1 MQLSGRK
8 ILIGITGGIAAYK
21 SAELV
26 RLLKK
31 HGAEVQVVMTA
42 AAAGFVTPMTLQA
55 LSGREVRSELFDLQ
69 QESSMGHI
77 DLARWADVILVA
89 PATANFLA
97 QLSTGSASDLLSTL
111 VLAAEVPVMVA
122 PAMNQAMWGNQ
133 ATVDNVQR
141 LQQRGIQCWGPASGV
156 QACGETGEGRML
168 EPLQLFEQ
176 LAEYLSH
183 GPLQGCR
190 VVVTAGPTHEPID
203 PVRYIGNRS
212 SGKMGFA
219 LAAAFARAGA
229 SVRLVAGPVSL
240 PTPAGVAR
248 TDVETALQMYQ
259 VVQEVISE
267 CDLFAACAAV
277 ADYRVEQAAGQK
289 IKKQQENL
297 QLTLVPNPDILAW
310 VAGQQP
316 APFTLGFAAETEN
329 LHENASAK
337 RIRKGVDMI
346 AANLVGTDKGGFAA
360 DDNALSLFW
369 QDGSDELPMMDKN
382 LLATE
387 LVRRVTNIYLKRNS

>member
-1 MQLSGRK
+1 
-8 ILIGITGGIAAYK
+8 
-21 SAELV
+21 
-26 RLLKK
+26 
-31 HGAEVQVVMTA
+31 
-42 AAAGFVTPMTLQA
+42 
-55 LSGREVRSELFDLQ
+55 
-69 QESSMGHI
+69 
-77 DLARWADVILVA
+77 
-89 PATANFLA
+89 
-97 QLSTGSASDLLSTL
+97 
-111 VLAAEVPVMVA
+111 
-122 PAMNQAMWGNQ
+122 
-133 ATVDNVQR
+133 
-141 LQQRGIQCWGPASGV
+141 
-156 QACGETGEGRML
+156 
-168 EPLQLFEQ
+168 LFEQ